1 MKKTLFLAVAMLVSG
16 TALAAT
22 DHYVLRDGSHV
33 SHMKISTVGKDTNV
47 SVDVDFEPNSAE
59 PGKHACSADIAG
71 EAKVINDNELSLR
84 KQVEGEARHCTLKI
98 NLTAT
103 GAKIEQSED
112 CSYFAAGICHFAS
125 DGKELIRIK

>member
-1 MKKTLFLAVAMLVSG
+1 MKKTLLLTATLLISG

-33 SHMKISTVGKDTNV
+33 HHMKINTVGGDTTV

-59 PGKHACSADIAG
+59 PGKHACSADLSN
-71 EAKVINDNELSLR
+71 EAKFVGENELTVR
-84 KQVEGEARHCTLKI
+84 KQIPSEARYCTLQVH
-98 NLTAT
+98 LTPN

-112 CSYFAAGICHFAS
+112 CTYFAAGICHFAS
-125 DGKELIRIK
+125 DGKELVRIK

>member
-1 MKKTLFLAVAMLVSG
+1 MKKTLFLTATLLISG

-33 SHMKISTVGKDTNV
+33 QHMKINSLGNETTV

-59 PGKHACSADIAG
+59 PGKHACSADISG
-71 EAKVINDNELSLR
+71 EAKVAAENELTLK
-84 KQVEGEARHCTLKI
+84 KQVDGEARYCTLKVH
-98 NLTAT
+98 LTPT

-112 CSYFAAGICHFAS
+112 CTYFAAGICHFAT
-125 DGKELIRIK
+125 DGKELLKIK